1 MEAEQ
6 VLKKLIGIN
15 SVFNNEKEIGIYLES
30 CLKRLGLKTNRQYI
44 AKDRFNILAER
55 PGSGSAILFYAHM
68 DTVTPHGKWKGD
80 PFRALQEGDK
90 IYGLGACD
98 MKGGISAILSSLSKN
113 RDRKVKLLFCSDEEN
128 ISKGAWDAVKRASWF
143 SDVKF
148 MVSCEPGDSR
158 RHTGGANVVT
168 VGRRGRVVI
177 DVDVYGLS
185 SHGANPQRGINAIDE
200 AAKIVSAT
208 NTFKLR
214 HHHDLGRETIFVRR
228 IEGRSDSALDLP
240 DKVHLELDIQLV
252 PPSTTKDVLSRIE
265 DTIEMLRSKGRLNA
279 LTKVVVNV
287 RKRET
292 PYIEPYVGDL
302 KDQKI
307 SKVLR
312 LIRENIREP
321 FVNYGSSVA
330 DDNILSNVI
339 RKPIVTIGPTGGNE
353 HAQNEWVS
361 RKSLKELVKVYGLIL
376 ENV

>member
-1 MEAEQ
+1 MDAEQ
-6 VLKKLIGIN
+6 ILSKLIAIN

-30 CLKRLGLKTNRQYI
+30 HLKGLGLKTNRQYI
-44 AKDRFNILAER
+44 SQDRFNIMAER
-55 PGSGSAILFYAHM
+55 PGAGSAILFYAHM

-80 PFRALQEGDK
+80 PFHALKEGDK
-90 IYGLGACD
+90 MYGLGACD

-113 RDRKVKLLFCSDEEN
+113 KDCRVKLLFCSDEEN
-128 ISKGAWDAVKRASWF
+128 ISKGAWSAVKRASWF
-143 SDVKF
+143 KDVTF
-148 MVSCEPGDSR
+148 MVSCEPGDST

-168 VGRRGRVVI
+168 IGRRGRVVI
-177 DVDVYGLS
+177 DIDVYGLS

-200 AAKIVSAT
+200 AAKIVSAA

-214 HHHDLGRETIFVRR
+214 YHPNLGKETIFVRK
-228 IEGRSDSALDLP
+228 IEGSSDSALDLP
-240 DKVHLELDIQLV
+240 DKAHLEFDIQLV

-265 DTIEMLRSKGRLNA
+265 SAIGRLREKGRLNP

-302 KDQKI
+302 KDSKI
-307 SKVLR
+307 SKVLD

-321 FVNYGSSVA
+321 FINYGSSVA